1 MNNPNSEQRPE
12 SEGPSERQQ
21 EFLASWN
28 KSMLGGRPSIGL
40 PTRGLRGLV
49 VIAASVA
56 AVVGVV
62 LGGMTAVNAVAN
74 GGQDP
79 EQSDKAALTSANL
92 QAPTPSP
99 TADPTPTAEPT
110 TTRTKKAEPVRTRTV
125 TETREAK
132 ESPKAKKGDQ
142 QTDAEEDK
150 AKKAAKKAEKNDGTS
165 TKAVGV
171 VRNLVTGYCIDL
183 PGLGAV
189 SENVTILQT
198 NCFPGKSDNQVY
210 QTVTQAD
217 GTFLLRNKKSQWC
230 LDVAGTESVE
240 AGTALATSTCRV
252 GEVDNQMFRKEAQG
266 EGFYLVHAK
275 SGLCLDPEGP
285 DGPNSPVDTALALNP
300 CSATDNQIWTFG

>member
-12 SEGPSERQQ
+12 SEEPSERQQ
-21 EFLASWN
+21 EFLSSWN
-28 KSMLGGRPSIGL
+28 KSMLGGRPAIGV

-62 LGGMTAVNAVAN
+62 LGGMTAVNAVA
-74 GGQDP
+74 GSGEDP
-79 EQSDKAALTSANL
+79 SQADNAALTSANL
-92 QAPTPSP
+92 QAPTPSAT
-99 TADPTPTAEPT
+99 TAPTAEPT
-110 TTRTKKAEPVRTRTV
+110 PTKTKKAQPVRTRTV
-125 TETREAK
+125 TEVREVR
-132 ESPKAKKGDQ
+132 ESPKTKKADS
-142 QTDAEEDK
+142 QTDAEESK
-150 AKKAAKKAEKNDGTS
+150 AKQAAKKAEKKDGTS
-165 TKAVGV
+165 TKTVGV
-171 VRNLVTGYCIDL
+171 VRNLVNGYCLDL

-210 QTVTQAD
+210 QTVTQAN

-240 AGTALATSTCRV
+240 PGTALATSTCRI
-252 GEVDNQMFRKEAQG
+252 GDVDNQMFKKEAQG
-266 EGFYLVHAK
+266 QGFFLVHTK

-285 DGPNSPVDTALALNP
+285 DGANSPIDTALALNP